1 MFIVNIDN
9 ENINALWLALF
20 SVVVFQASDSER
32 QAFADVNKVGDES
45 PNCEL
50 RKAF

>member
-1 MFIVNIDN
+1 MPSGS
-9 ENINALWLALF
+9 LF
-20 SVVVFQASDSER
+20 LVLCFFQASDSER